1 MTRSRCMAVC
11 HDSEKASI
19 QTILLGEDALC
30 QKNTEAIP
38 TLSKLLNYK
47 EAAEILGLSDQTL
60 RQWVSGEK
68 IHFVKLGRA
77 VRFTPEMINNMILKG
92 VK

>member
-1 MTRSRCMAVC
+1 M
-11 HDSEKASI
+11 
-19 QTILLGEDALC
+19 
-30 QKNTEAIP
+30 NTFNN
-38 TLSKLLNYK
+38 TLPKLLTYK

-68 IHFVKLGRA
+68 IPFVKLGRA
-77 VRFTPEMINNMILKG
+77 VRFTPAMINDMILKG